1 MPCSCDHY
9 NDNSIERQHRL
20 AARVHVKLL
29 EMRGEEV
36 TDEFRNRAN
45 GTSTA
50 ELLNG
55 NEVETLCAFLKELGG
70 AEYTAQLILADPS
83 NRDAAEIHSWWIE
96 HEKWDIRRE
105 RELAMAQFRLEQ
117 DAAYRRLG
125 ESRRLVEIASAEAL
139 SQVDSR

>member
-9 NDNSIERQHRL
+9 NDNSIERQHRK
-20 AARVHVKLL
+20 AAKVHVKLL
-29 EMRGEEV
+29 EMGGEEV
-36 TDEFRNRAN
+36 CDEFRRRAN

-70 AEYTAQLILADPS
+70 ADYTASLISADPS
-83 NRDAAEIHSWWIE
+83 SCDASDIHSWWIE

-105 RELAMAQFRLEQ
+105 RELARAKFRVEQ
-117 DAAYRRLG
+117 DEAYIRLG
-125 ESRRLVEIASAEAL
+125 ESRRLVEIGAAQAL
-139 SQVDSR
+139 ADLESR